1 MVNSKILILE
11 DDILE
16 ILHNDLLSKKPYLIR
31 MTNFSNEFYEL
42 RADEDDLSRLYE
54 ILRNLLNE

>member
-16 ILHNDLLSKKPYLIR
+16 ILHNDLLSNKPYLIR
-31 MTNFSNEFYEL
+31 MTNFSNEVYEI
-42 RADEDDLSRLYE
+42 RADEDDLVRLRE
-54 ILRNLLNE
+54 ILEKVLDE

>member
-16 ILHNDLLSKKPYLIR
+16 IIHNTTLSKKPYLIR
-31 MTNFSNEFYEL
+31 MINSSNDFYEI
-42 RADEDDLSRLYE
+42 RADIDDISHLYH
-54 ILRNLLNE
+54 ILDGVIGE